1 MKRILMLVLSLV
13 LVMSLFVACGGNGD
27 NNDDSTE
34 STTPEVTTPEDTSN
48 EDTSNEDTSE
58 EDTSNEDTEVVTD
71 PEYSKFY

>member
-27 NNDDSTE
+27 NKDDSTE

-48 EDTSNEDTSE
+48 EDTSNEDTSN
-58 EDTSNEDTEVVTD
+58 EDTSNEDVTD